1 MGLQKPS
8 SPPAKERIL
17 IVHTAFIGD
26 IVLAT
31 PLLAALRQQY
41 PQADIAFLT
50 TAAGA
55 EVVEPNPWNLKI
67 ILFQKRGLDRG
78 PGGFLRKLKEV
89 RLFHP
94 TLVFCLHR
102 SIRSVLLSRLAGGES
117 WGFREAAG
125 SFLLGKTV
133 SRSGIS
139 YEAEKNLALLA
150 AQSGAKNFSPY
161 PMLFVSSNDQETS
174 SKILGCKDKY
184 VVLAPSSV
192 WATKKW
198 PSENF
203 ARLSE
208 KIWEKFSLRTVVV
221 GGNSES
227 DRAAAQGALGKIGDP
242 IDISGKTSL
251 GQLKS
256 ILSGASLVVSNDSSP
271 LHMAIGLGV
280 KVVGIYGP
288 TTKELGF
295 FPLAEAGKSAVAE
308 LKDLSCRP
316 CGLHGHDRCPLVHF
330 RCMRELSVDAVFTEV
345 SKLLCQ

>member
-1 MGLQKPS
+1 MGPQKPS
-8 SPPAKERIL
+8 SQNSKEKIL

-31 PLLAALRQQY
+31 PFLAAVRQQY

-50 TAAGA
+50 TPAGA
-55 EVVEPNPWNLKI
+55 ELVEPNPWNVKL
-67 ILFQKRGLDRG
+67 ILFQKRGLDSG

-89 RLFHP
+89 RQFNP

-102 SIRSVLLSRLAGGES
+102 SIRSVLLARLAGGES

-125 SFLLGKTV
+125 SFLLGNTV
-133 SRSGIS
+133 SRLGYSF
-139 YEAEKNLALLA
+139 EAEKNLALLSG
-150 AQSGAKNFSPY
+150 QSGVKNFSPFPKLY
-161 PMLFVSSNDQETS
+161 VSPKDQESTATM
-174 SKILGCKDKY
+174 LGSEKY

-203 ARLSE
+203 AELSE
-208 KIWEKFSLRTVVV
+208 KIWEKFSLRTVLV
-221 GGNSES
+221 GGNSEA
-227 DRAAAQGALGKIGDP
+227 DRLAAEGATGKLGNP
-242 IDISGKTSL
+242 LNLAGKTSL

-256 ILSGASLVVSNDSSP
+256 ILSRATLVVSNDSSP

-280 KVVGIYGP
+280 RVVGIYGP

-308 LKDLSCRP
+308 LKGLPCRP
-316 CGLHGHDRCPLVHF
+316 CGKHGHDVCPLVHF
-330 RCMRELSVDAVFTEV
+330 RCMRELSVDAVFAEV